1 MEEKIKELLNPKLKD
16 LNIFVYSSTLENEN
30 NNLFLR
36 ICLDSSEILDLDKIV
51 EATNIINPLMDGADL
66 VNDKYILEVYGRSK
80 ESELNE
86 KN

>member
-16 LNIFVYSSTLENEN
+16 LNMFVDSSVLEQEN

-36 ICLDSSEILDLDKIV
+36 ICLDSDETLDLNRIV
-51 EATNIINPLMDGADL
+51 EATNIINPLMDKADL
-66 VNDKYILEVYGRSK
+66 VNDKYILEVYGKSK
-80 ESELNE
+80 ESDLNE